1 MDELEQK
8 LEATGLGK
16 NTIYQYKN
24 GLRKYNLLFPETPFM
39 GSEKKVYDSIK
50 GMDKK
55 DTTREQV
62 LKSVVKIRTLY
73 DMPVDKIKTIYDSVA
88 KINIKKTKERNM
100 VADLAL
106 PDYSDYLS
114 WVETLPEG
122 REYAINK
129 LMILTSCR
137 NADLVAEI
145 KDNMENY
152 SDDRNYIIV
161 EPTRITF
168 IRNNYK
174 TAHLYGSKQNR
185 FSKKQ
190 YPKLYNS
197 IVTVSK
203 DDNQLIPFSSVSNL
217 SRYIQSKT
225 NNLGET
231 NLLKMKLKAANS
243 LAQASRIG
251 KARGTS
257 LATLQSNYNL
267 NTE

>member
-1 MDELEQK
+1 
-8 LEATGLGK
+8 
-16 NTIYQYKN
+16 
-24 GLRKYNLLFPETPFM
+24 
-39 GSEKKVYDSIK
+39 
-50 GMDKK
+50 
-55 DTTREQV
+55 
-62 LKSVVKIRTLY
+62 
-73 DMPVDKIKTIYDSVA
+73 VA
-88 KINIKKTKERNM
+88 KINVKKTKERNM

-114 WVETLPEG
+114 WVEALPEG

-145 KDNMENY
+145 KDNTDNLEK
-152 SDDRNYIIV
+152 DKNYIIV

-168 IRNNYK
+168 IRNDYK
-174 TAHLYGSKQNR
+174 TAHLYGSKKNK

-197 IVTVSK
+197 ILELG
-203 DDNQLIPFSSVSNL
+203 DNQLIPLSSVSNL

-231 NLLKMKLKAANS
+231 NLLKMKLKSANS